1 MLMFL
6 ACLAL
11 VGVFV
16 IIEIIG
22 NAVKNTEKT
31 NDDEG
36 ENLQIGVA
44 CHCSIVCIFVLRD
57 KSCSYG
63 WRRRRKR
70 FDREMH
76 TNL

>member
-6 ACLAL
+6 ACLAI

-36 ENLQIGVA
+36 ENL
-44 CHCSIVCIFVLRD
+44 
-57 KSCSYG
+57 
-63 WRRRRKR
+63 
-70 FDREMH
+70 
-76 TNL
+76 

>member
-16 IIEIIG
+16 IIEIIS

-36 ENLQIGVA
+36 ENL
-44 CHCSIVCIFVLRD
+44 
-57 KSCSYG
+57 
-63 WRRRRKR
+63 
-70 FDREMH
+70 
-76 TNL
+76 